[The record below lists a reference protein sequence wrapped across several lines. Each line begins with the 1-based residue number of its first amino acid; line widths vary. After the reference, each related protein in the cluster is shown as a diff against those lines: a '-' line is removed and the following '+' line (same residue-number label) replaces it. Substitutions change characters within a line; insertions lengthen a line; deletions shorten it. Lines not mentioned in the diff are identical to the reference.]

1 MDRTELAKRILE
13 RLNEITGRS
22 ESVPEE
28 RMEEAVFR
36 RLDQAG
42 KIIGAIQKYLPKRVI
57 DKILLNPEGVKVE
70 GERRQVTVLFGDLSG
85 FTSMSETMDPEQ
97 VVEVI
102 NKFFDTMVDIAER
115 YGGHIDKFM
124 GDALMVLFGAPVA
137 HEDDPLR
144 ACLAAVEMLEAMDR
158 FSAELKMPLAMSI
171 GLNTGEVVALN
182 VGSKG
187 RMEYSVIGDGVN
199 LAARL
204 EKVAT
209 ARQCVIGENTYRQV
223 KGKIRLKK
231 LKPVM
236 VKGKSKPQNVYLI
249 LGRQMEEKEGGL
261 RAGSVKLVGR
271 MAEMEA
277 IRNAIAAAKAGQGRV
292 AAISGEPGIGKSRL
306 AKELELLVRDEGF
319 RFAKGKCYSY
329 AASAAYLPFI
339 RQLNTLFEIG
349 EKDSI
354 DRKRERIQESLH
366 GWDLDDYEP
375 FLGSLL
381 GVHYPEAE
389 DLDPEK
395 RKRKTFEG
403 IGLVFDRIAAKQPLA
418 LAFEDLQWGDS
429 LSQELLEQIVER
441 MADKPLLISCDYRP
455 ELALP
460 FIAKPYVVNLF
471 LGKLDKREV
480 FQMATAL
487 AGTADVSD
495 QVLQKLME
503 RTEGNPLF
511 VEEVT
516 RHLISR
522 RLVRREGENLVPGK
536 RFGKMTLP
544 STIAGVV
551 LGRIDK
557 LPEEHRR
564 VLQYAAVVGK
574 EFDREVLENISKTT
588 PESIQNSL
596 DTLEHFEGLLYGKH
610 IEGRKIY
617 EFNST
622 TTHEAA
628 YGTLLKTRR
637 RELHGRVGQTLERAY
652 KDDLDPHLEDLAH
665 HYYNSAFD
673 DKAVQYL
680 HKAGDKAR
688 GLYANSEALDYYGK
702 GIGVLKKIEEAKDRS
717 LKLAELTWAEGSILR
732 LIGKVRT
739 AINKFKT
746 SAKIAQKYSDQH
758 AAQKY
763 LISAAILHHVTGDI
777 SSTEKILHDII
788 HQAEKTNDK
797 RILISA
803 YGLASNIELNKGE
816 VEKAIS
822 GYEKALKIC
831 TELNEEKEAAKIYGS
846 LGQAY
851 EASGKFEDAII
862 KYKSALEISKKTNF
876 IEGVAHY
883 NNTLG
888 NPYMIMGNIEKAN
901 QHFRESLKIAHK
913 IGDKR
918 VESLSSGS
926 IGIIYAMIGDYEK
939 ALDYFN
945 KSYDAASECNDTNQ
959 QLAITIN
966 IGCIYQTWGLLEKA
980 VNKHELGLKL
990 AVDLHN
996 IGLECE
1002 SRRNLGID
1010 YQLQGKLSLA
1020 HVETGKS
1027 IAIAQEIGDPRMI
1040 AYAKVNQGSAMVL
1053 SGDFERSL
1061 QVLNDS
1067 VGIARQVGDPE
1078 VILAAV
1084 RAVIDLNLE
1093 TENYPEADQYIQRAL
1108 RISEETHNKRE
1119 KSYGLLGLA
1128 SLMMASGALD
1138 EMPGPLSEAL
1148 ELGREVKDRLL
1159 LARIYLAF
1167 ARRSL
1172 AQNASLDAERYIK
1185 DAFESLEQTGAREL
1199 EAKAHYWKSRFF
1211 KQQERM
1217 RDHDEEL
1224 GKARQIIGDILQD
1237 MPEDLKEKY
1246 RGRKEIAAI
1255 LD

>member
-1 MDRTELAKRILE
+1 MDRTELARRILE
-13 RLNEITGRS
+13 RLNDITGRS
-22 ESVPEE
+22 ESVPED
-28 RMEEAVFR
+28 RLEEAVFR
-36 RLDQAG
+36 GLDQAG
-42 KIIGAIQKYLPKRVI
+42 KIIGAIQKYLPKRVT
-57 DKILLNPEGVKVE
+57 DKILSNPEGVKVE

-223 KGKIRLKK
+223 RGKIRLKR

-249 LGRQMEEKEGGL
+249 LGRQAEEKAGGL

-277 IRNAIAAAKAGQGRV
+277 IRKAIAAARSGQGRV
-292 AAISGEPGIGKSRL
+292 MAISGEPGIGKSRL
-306 AKELELLVRDEGF
+306 AKELELLARDEGF

-366 GWDLDDYEP
+366 AWDLGDYEP

-381 GVHYPEAE
+381 GLHYPEAE

-403 IGLVFDRIAAKQPLA
+403 IGQVFEKIASRQPLA

-429 LSQELLEQIVER
+429 LSQELLEQIVDKLE
-441 MADKPLLISCDYRP
+441 DKPILVCCDYRP

-460 FIAKPYVVNLF
+460 FIARPYVDNLF
-471 LGKLDKREV
+471 LPKLDSREV
-480 FQMATAL
+480 FQMASAL
-487 AGTADVSD
+487 AGVADVSD
-495 QVLQKLME
+495 QVLDKLME

-544 STIAGVV
+544 TTIAGVV

-574 EFDREVLENISKTT
+574 EFDREVLENLSKAA
-588 PESIQNSL
+588 PENIQNSL
-596 DTLEHFEGLLYGKH
+596 DNLEHFEGLLYGKH
-610 IEGRKIY
+610 TEGRKIY

-637 RELHGRVGQTLERAY
+637 KELHGKVGQTLEKSY
-652 KDDLDPHLEDLAH
+652 KDDLEPHLEDLAH
-665 HYYNSAFD
+665 HYYNSAFE
-673 DKAVQYL
+673 DKAVLYL

-688 GLYANSEALDYYGK
+688 GLYANGEALDYYGK
-702 GIGVLKKIEEAKDRS
+702 GIGVLKKAGDSNSNVLEK
-717 LKLAELTWAEGSILR
+717 AELMWAEGSILR
-732 LIGKVRT
+732 LIGKMDEALKRF
-739 AINKFKT
+739 NQ
-746 SAKIAQKYSDQH
+746 SAKLAEKAGNKNTAHKYQ
-758 AAQKY
+758 
-763 LISAAILHHVTGDI
+763 LSAGVIHHVMGDVAATQKLLGQVI
-777 SSTEKILHDII
+777 SE
-788 HQAEKTNDK
+788 AEKAGESRNLIIAYTN
-797 RILISA
+797 L
-803 YGLASNIELNKGE
+803 SNLEMRSGNPA
-816 VEKAIS
+816 KALE
-822 GYEKALKIC
+822 GFEKALKLS
-831 TELNEEKEAAKIYGS
+831 TEAGEKREIARINSS
-846 LGQAY
+846 LGQVY
-851 EASGKFEDAII
+851 EMMGEPAKAAE
-862 KYKSALEISKKTNF
+862 KYNTALEMAKEINYL
-876 IEGVAHY
+876 EGIAIF
-883 NNTLG
+883 NNLIG
-888 NPYMIMGNIEKAN
+888 NPLMMMGDMDGAHR
-901 QHFRESLKIAHK
+901 HFKESFHFSQK
-913 IGDKR
+913 IGDKNS
-918 VESLSSGS
+918 ESTSSGS
-926 IGIIYAMIGDYEK
+926 LGIINAIIGNSEK
-939 ALDYFN
+939 ALEYFN
-945 KSYDAASECNDTNQ
+945 ISLESAIAANNINQ
-959 QLAITIN
+959 QVSLNNN
-966 IGCIYQTWGLLEKA
+966 IGCIYQQRGELSKAEEYHIKGLTMAKEMSNRVEEIEIERTLAIDHGMQARYGSSLKHFGGCMAKA
-980 VNKHELGLKL
+980 TDH
-990 AVDLHN
+990 
-996 IGLECE
+996 
-1002 SRRNLGID
+1002 
-1010 YQLQGKLSLA
+1010 
-1020 HVETGKS
+1020 
-1027 IAIAQEIGDPRMI
+1027 GDPRMI
-1040 AYAKVNQGSAMVL
+1040 AYIKANYGHVIVMTGDYESGSATLM
-1053 SGDFERSL
+1053 E
-1061 QVLNDS
+1061 S
-1067 VGIARQVGDPE
+1067 VGMARQVGDPE

-1084 RAVIDLNLE
+1084 RAVIDLNME
-1093 TENYPEADQYIQRAL
+1093 IENYTESDQYIQRAL
-1108 RISEETHNKRE
+1108 RISDESHNKRE
-1119 KSYGLLGLA
+1119 KAYGLLALA

-1138 EMPGPLSEAL
+1138 EMPGPLGEAL

-1159 LARIYLAF
+1159 LARIYLTF

-1172 AQNASLDAERYIK
+1172 AQKASLDAERYLK
-1185 DAFESLEQTGAREL
+1185 DAFESLEKTGAREL

-1211 KQQERM
+1211 EQQERM
-1217 RDHDEEL
+1217 QDHDEEL
-1224 GKARQIIGDILQD
+1224 GKARQIIGDILKD
-1237 MPEDLKEKY
+1237 MPDDMKEKY
-1246 RGRKEIAAI
+1246 RKRKEIAAI
-1255 LD
+1255 LG

>member
-1 MDRTELAKRILE
+1 MDRKELASRILG
-13 RLNEITGRS
+13 RLDEITGRS
-22 ESVPEE
+22 ENVPED
-28 RMEEAVFR
+28 RLEEAVFR

-223 KGKIRLKK
+223 KGKIRLKR

-277 IRNAIAAAKAGQGRV
+277 VKQAIAEAKQGHGRV

-306 AKELELLVRDEGF
+306 AKELELLARDEGF

-329 AASAAYLPFI
+329 ATSVAYLPFI
-339 RQLNTLFEIG
+339 RQLNILFEVG
-349 EKDSI
+349 EKDTAI
-354 DRKRERIQESLH
+354 QKKEKIQERLH
-366 GWDLDDYEP
+366 ALDMNDYEP

-381 GVHYPEAE
+381 GVHYAEAE

-403 IGLVFDRIAAKQPLA
+403 IGLVFDRIAARQPLA

-429 LSQELLEQIVER
+429 LSQELLEQIVEH
-441 MADKPLLISCDYRP
+441 MADKPLLICCDYRP

-460 FIAKPYVVNLF
+460 FIAKAYVANLF
-471 LGKLDKREV
+471 LPKLDSREV
-480 FQMATAL
+480 FQMASAL

-495 QVLQKLME
+495 QVLEKLME

-511 VEEVT
+511 IEEVT

-522 RLVRREGENLVPGK
+522 RLVRREGENLLPGK

-574 EFDREVLENISKTT
+574 EFDRDVLENLSKAA

-610 IEGRKIY
+610 VEGRKIY

-637 RELHGRVGQTLERAY
+637 RELHGRVGQSLERTY
-652 KDDLDPHLEDLAH
+652 KEDLDPHLEDLAH
-665 HYYNSAFD
+665 HYYNSAFE

-688 GLYANSEALDYYGK
+688 GLYANNEALDYYGK
-702 GIGVLKKIEEAKDRS
+702 GIGVLKKAGGSKANVLEK
-717 LKLAELTWAEGSILR
+717 AELMWAEGSILR
-732 LIGKVRT
+732 LIGKMEEALRKCKQAAKLADSVGDMQ
-739 AINKFKT
+739 KSHKYQL
-746 SAKIAQKYSDQH
+746 SAGI
-758 AAQKY
+758 
-763 LISAAILHHVTGDI
+763 IHHVMGDI
-777 SSTEKILHDII
+777 GSTLKLLQRVIGE
-788 HQAEKTNDK
+788 AEKFRDTRTLITAYTN
-797 RILISA
+797 L
-803 YGLASNIELNKGE
+803 SNLELRAGNPK
-816 VEKAIS
+816 KALE
-822 GYEKALKIC
+822 GFEKALTLC
-831 TELNEEKEAAKIYGS
+831 EEIGEKKEMARINGN
-846 LGQAY
+846 LGQLHEMMGEPLKAVERY
-851 EASGKFEDAII
+851 NITLDISKEI
-862 KYKSALEISKKTNF
+862 KYL
-876 IEGVAHY
+876 EGVAHI
-883 NNTLG
+883 NNLIG
-888 NPYMIMGNIEKAN
+888 NSMMMMGNMDEAYS
-901 QHFRESLKIAHK
+901 HFNESRGVAIK
-913 IGDKR
+913 IGDKM
-918 VESLSSGS
+918 VETLSSVSLGV
-926 IGIIYAMIGDYEK
+926 INAIMGNTDK
-939 ALDYFN
+939 ALEFF
-945 KSYDAASECNDTNQ
+945 KSSLEGAVSLNDRNQ
-959 QLAITIN
+959 QITITNN
-966 IGCIYQTWGLLEKA
+966 IGCIYQQWGVMGKA
-980 VNKHELGLKL
+980 VDNHTRGLDMAKEVDNKVEE
-990 AVDLHN
+990 
-996 IGLECE
+996 IEIE
-1002 SRRNLGID
+1002 RNLALD
-1010 YQLQGKLSLA
+1010 LCLQAYYKGSLSRFEQSQQNAIKL
-1020 HVETGKS
+1020 
-1027 IAIAQEIGDPRMI
+1027 GDPRMI
-1040 AYAKVNQGSAMVL
+1040 AYVKANRGYSMIMV
-1053 SGDFERSL
+1053 GEFEKASTIL
-1061 QVLNDS
+1061 LEAVDL
-1067 VGIARQVGDPE
+1067 ARQVGDPE

-1084 RAVIDLNLE
+1084 RAVVDLNLE

-1108 RISEETHNKRE
+1108 RISEESHNKRE
-1119 KSYGLLGLA
+1119 KAYGLLALA
-1128 SLMMASGALD
+1128 SLMMTSGALD
-1138 EMPGPLSEAL
+1138 EMPGPLGEAL

-1185 DAFESLEQTGAREL
+1185 DAFEALEQTGAREL
-1199 EAKAHYWKSRFF
+1199 VAKAHYWKSRFF

-1217 RDHDEEL
+1217 QDHDEEM
-1224 GKARQIIGDILQD
+1224 GKARQIIGDILND
-1237 MPEDLKEKY
+1237 MPDDLRERYK
-1246 RGRKEIAAI
+1246 GRKEIAAI
-1255 LD
+1255 LG

>member
-1 MDRTELAKRILE
+1 MDRTELARRILE
-13 RLNEITGRS
+13 RLDEITGRS

-28 RMEEAVFR
+28 RLEETVFR

-42 KIIGAIQKYLPKRVI
+42 KIVSAIQKYLPKRVT
-57 DKILLNPEGVKVE
+57 DKILANPEGVKVE
-70 GERRQVTVLFGDLSG
+70 GERRQVTVLFGDMSG

-102 NKFFDTMVDIAER
+102 NKYFDTMVDIAER

-144 ACLAAVEMLEAMDR
+144 ACLAAIEMLEAMDR
-158 FSAELKMPLAMSI
+158 FSVELKMDLAMSI

-223 KGKIRLKK
+223 KGKIKLKK

-249 LGRQMEEKEGGL
+249 LGRQEEDKAGGL

-277 IRNAIAAAKAGQGRV
+277 VKQAIAAAKAGQGRV
-292 AAISGEPGIGKSRL
+292 VAISGEPGIGKSRL
-306 AKELELLVRDEGF
+306 AKELELLARDQDF

-339 RQLNTLFEIG
+339 RQLNALFEIG
-349 EKDSI
+349 ERDST
-354 DRKRERIQESLH
+354 DQRRERIQERLH
-366 GWDLDDYEP
+366 AWDLGDYEP

-403 IGLVFDRIAAKQPLA
+403 IGQVFDKLASKQPLA

-429 LSQELLEQIVER
+429 LSQELLEQIVEHL
-441 MADKPLLISCDYRP
+441 ADKPVLICCDYRP

-460 FIAKPYVVNLF
+460 FIAKPYVANLF
-471 LGKLDKREV
+471 LPKLESREV
-480 FQMATAL
+480 FQMASSL

-495 QVLQKLME
+495 QVLDKLME

-516 RHLISR
+516 RHLLSR

-574 EFDREVLENISKTT
+574 EFDREVLAGLSKAA

-637 RELHGRVGQTLERAY
+637 KELHGRVGLALEKAY
-652 KDDLDPHLEDLAH
+652 QESLEPHYEDLAH
-665 HYYNSAFD
+665 HYYNSAFE
-673 DKAVQYL
+673 DKAVNYL

-688 GLYANSEALDYYGK
+688 SLYANNEALDYYGK
-702 GIGVLKKIEEAKDRS
+702 GIGVLKKTGGSKANVLEK
-717 LKLAELTWAEGSILR
+717 AELIWAEGSILR
-732 LIGKVRT
+732 LIGRMDEALK
-739 AINKFKT
+739 KFKQ
-746 SAKIAQKYSDQH
+746 SAKLAEGAGNKNAAHKYQ
-758 AAQKY
+758 
-763 LISAAILHHVTGDI
+763 LSAGVVHHVMGDI
-777 SSTEKILHDII
+777 GTTLKLLNRVIGE
-788 HQAEKTNDK
+788 AEKSGESRNLIIAYTN
-797 RILISA
+797 L
-803 YGLASNIELNKGE
+803 SNLEMRSGNPA
-816 VEKAIS
+816 KAIE
-822 GYEKALKIC
+822 GFEKALKLSME
-831 TELNEEKEAAKIYGS
+831 TGERKEAARINSS
-846 LGQAY
+846 LGQVY
-851 EASGKFEDAII
+851 EMMGDPAKAVE
-862 KYKSALEISKKTNF
+862 KYTVALETSIEVNF

-883 NNTLG
+883 NNLLG
-888 NPYMIMGNIEKAN
+888 NPLMMMGDMKGALY
-901 QHFRESLKIAHK
+901 HFQESLQVSRK
-913 IGDKR
+913 IGDKM
-918 VESLSSGS
+918 VETLSSVSLGV
-926 IGIIYAMIGDYEK
+926 INAMTGNSDK
-939 ALDYFN
+939 ALEYFK
-945 KSYDAASECNDTNQ
+945 KSLEGAIDLNDRNQ
-959 QLAITIN
+959 QISITNN
-966 IGCIYQTWGLLEKA
+966 IGCIFQQWGDLFKA
-980 VNKHELGLKL
+980 EENHINGLSMAREASNKVEETEIERTLAIDLGLQARYGISL
-990 AVDLHN
+990 DHF
-996 IGLECE
+996 GLCLKNATE
-1002 SRRNLGID
+1002 L
-1010 YQLQGKLSLA
+1010 
-1020 HVETGKS
+1020 
-1027 IAIAQEIGDPRMI
+1027 GDPRMI
-1040 AYAKVNQGSAMVL
+1040 AYIRANQGHVLAMA
-1053 SGDFERSL
+1053 GDFAGASAVL
-1061 QVLNDS
+1061 QEA
-1067 VGIARQVGDPE
+1067 VGMARQVGDPE

-1084 RAVIDLNLE
+1084 RAVIDLNFE
-1093 TENYPEADQYIQRAL
+1093 TGNFPEADQYIQRAL
-1108 RISEETHNKRE
+1108 RIADETHNKRE
-1119 KSYGLLGLA
+1119 KAYGLLGLA
-1128 SLMMASGALD
+1128 QLMMASGALE

-1159 LARIYLAF
+1159 LARIYLSFTQRAI
-1167 ARRSL
+1167 

-1185 DAFESLEQTGAREL
+1185 DAFEALEQTGAREL
-1199 EAKAHYWKSRFF
+1199 TAKVHYWKSRFF

-1217 RDHDEEL
+1217 QDHDEEL
-1224 GKARQIIGDILQD
+1224 GKARQIIGDILKD
-1237 MPEDLKEKY
+1237 VPDDLREKY
-1246 RGRKEIAAI
+1246 RERKEIAAI
-1255 LD
+1255 LG

>member
-1 MDRTELAKRILE
+1 MDRTELARRILE
-13 RLNEITGRS
+13 RLNEITGRT
-22 ESVPEE
+22 ESVSED
-28 RMEEAVFR
+28 RLEEAVFR
-36 RLDQAG
+36 RLDQAE
-42 KIIGAIQKYLPKRVI
+42 KIISSIQKYLPKRVI

-102 NKFFDTMVDIAER
+102 NKYFDTMVDIAER

-158 FSAELKMPLAMSI
+158 FSAELKMDLAMSI

-223 KGKIRLKK
+223 KGKIRLKR

-271 MAEMEA
+271 MAEMES
-277 IRNAIAAAKAGQGRV
+277 IKQAIAAAKSGQGRV
-292 AAISGEPGIGKSRL
+292 VAISGEPGIGKSRL
-306 AKELELLVRDEGF
+306 AKELELLARDEGF

-329 AASAAYLPFI
+329 ATSVAYLPFI

-349 EKDSI
+349 EKDSVAQ
-354 DRKRERIQESLH
+354 KKEKIQEKLH
-366 GWDLDDYEP
+366 ALDLNDHEP

-381 GVHYPEAE
+381 GVHYPEVE

-429 LSQELLEQIVER
+429 LSQELLEQIVEH
-441 MADKPLLISCDYRP
+441 MSDKPLLICCDYRP

-460 FIAKPYVVNLF
+460 FIAKPYVANLF
-471 LGKLDKREV
+471 LPKLDNREV
-480 FQMATAL
+480 FQMASAL
-487 AGTADVSD
+487 AGVADVSD
-495 QVLQKLME
+495 QVLDKLME

-511 VEEVT
+511 IEEVT

-544 STIAGVV
+544 TTIAGVV

-574 EFDREVLENISKTT
+574 EFDRDVLENLSKAA

-610 IEGRKIY
+610 VEGRKIY

-637 RELHGRVGQTLERAY
+637 RELHGKVGQSLERTY
-652 KDDLDPHLEDLAH
+652 KENLDPHLEDLAH
-665 HYYNSAFD
+665 HYYNSAFE

-702 GIGVLKKIEEAKDRS
+702 GIGVLKKAGDSKANVLER
-717 LKLAELTWAEGSILR
+717 AELIWAEGSILR
-732 LIGKVRT
+732 LIGKMEEALKRF
-739 AINKFKT
+739 NQ
-746 SAKIAQKYSDQH
+746 SAKLAEK
-758 AAQKY
+758 A
-763 LISAAILHHVTGDI
+763 GDI
-777 SSTEKILHDII
+777 NVAHKYQLSAGVIRHVMGDIASTQKLLGKVIAE
-788 HQAEKTNDK
+788 AEKAGESRNLIIAYTN
-797 RILISA
+797 L
-803 YGLASNIELNKGE
+803 SNMEMRSGNPA
-816 VEKAIS
+816 KALE
-822 GYEKALKIC
+822 GFEKALKLSA
-831 TELNEEKEAAKIYGS
+831 EAGEKREIARINSSLGQVYEMMGDLTRAVEKYTAALEAAK
-846 LGQAY
+846 
-851 EASGKFEDAII
+851 EI
-862 KYKSALEISKKTNF
+862 KYF
-876 IEGVAHY
+876 EGIVIF
-883 NNTLG
+883 NNLLG
-888 NPYMIMGNIEKAN
+888 NPLMMMGNMEEAHR
-901 QHFRESLKIAHK
+901 HFQESFMFSQK
-913 IGDKR
+913 IGDKNG
-918 VESLSSGS
+918 ESISSGS
-926 IGIIYAMIGDYEK
+926 LGIINAIIGNSEK
-939 ALDYFN
+939 ALEYFN
-945 KSYDAASECNDTNQ
+945 ISLVS
-959 QLAITIN
+959 AITIN
-966 IGCIYQTWGLLEKA
+966 NLNQQISLKNNIGCIFQQWGELDKA
-980 VNKHELGLKL
+980 EENHRTALTMAKEISNKGEEAEIERTLAIDCGLQAKYGNASEYFEQSLKNAMEL
-990 AVDLHN
+990 
-996 IGLECE
+996 
-1002 SRRNLGID
+1002 
-1010 YQLQGKLSLA
+1010 
-1020 HVETGKS
+1020 
-1027 IAIAQEIGDPRMI
+1027 GDPRMI
-1040 AYAKVNQGSAMVL
+1040 AYVKANYGHVLVMAGNLDAGSDTLM
-1053 SGDFERSL
+1053 E
-1061 QVLNDS
+1061 S
-1067 VGIARQVGDPE
+1067 VDMARQVGDPE
-1078 VILAAV
+1078 VILSAV
-1084 RAVIDLNLE
+1084 RALIDFNME

-1119 KSYGLLGLA
+1119 KAYALLALA

-1148 ELGREVKDRLL
+1148 ELGREVKDKLL
-1159 LARIYLAF
+1159 LARISLEF
-1167 ARRSL
+1167 VRRAL
-1172 AQNASLDAERYIK
+1172 AQSSSLDAERYIK
-1185 DAFESLEQTGAREL
+1185 DAFESLEGTGAREL

-1211 KQQERM
+1211 EQQERTQ
-1217 RDHDEEL
+1217 DHNEEL
-1224 GKARQIIGDILQD
+1224 GMARQIIGSFLEE
-1237 MPEDLKEKY
+1237 MPEDLRVKY
-1246 RGRKEIAAI
+1246 KARKEIATI
-1255 LD
+1255 LG